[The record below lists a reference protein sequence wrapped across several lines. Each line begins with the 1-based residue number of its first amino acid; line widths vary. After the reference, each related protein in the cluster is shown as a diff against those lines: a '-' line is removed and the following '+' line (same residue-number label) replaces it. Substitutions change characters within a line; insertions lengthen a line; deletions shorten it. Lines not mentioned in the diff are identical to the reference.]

1 MNIFIVRHA
10 ETELNNQGIIQGS
23 DIDTEINK
31 NGMLQSNK
39 FFYKYKKYPFQKIY
53 ISKLRRTYQSIIKFI
68 ELGIPYEK
76 LEGLNEIS
84 WGEKQGENDD
94 IEEYK
99 NLINSWSNGNLSD
112 RFINGESPLDV
123 MERQKNVFKKIIKD
137 NFKNILICT
146 HGRGL
151 RIMLSWL
158 LNSDLRQMNRYPHTN
173 LGLYILKF
181 ENKIFRIVKKNDISH
196 LSLRNHLFFHPS
208 QLWRTVKANPGIT
221 IFKRLIQVIFF
232 YQGLPNKYNH

>member
-76 LEGLNEIS
+76 LEGLNEMKS
-84 WGEKQGENDD
+84 KYPRLTELWLCYLQKHTLL
-94 IEEYK
+94 YK
-99 NLINSWSNGNLSD
+99 KS
-112 RFINGESPLDV
+112 
-123 MERQKNVFKKIIKD
+123 
-137 NFKNILICT
+137 
-146 HGRGL
+146 
-151 RIMLSWL
+151 
-158 LNSDLRQMNRYPHTN
+158 
-173 LGLYILKF
+173 LKAF
-181 ENKIFRIVKKNDISH
+181 
-196 LSLRNHLFFHPS
+196 SLKAFLF
-208 QLWRTVKANPGIT
+208 
-221 IFKRLIQVIFF
+221 
-232 YQGLPNKYNH
+232 